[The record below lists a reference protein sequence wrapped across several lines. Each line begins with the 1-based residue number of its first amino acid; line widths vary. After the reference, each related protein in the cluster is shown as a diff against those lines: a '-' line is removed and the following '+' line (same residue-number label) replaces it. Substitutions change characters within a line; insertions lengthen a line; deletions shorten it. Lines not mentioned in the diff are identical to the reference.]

1 MEYLRAARE
10 RGWSKIV
17 SIQNVYSLLSRQF
30 EVGLAEM
37 ALRENVGLLAYS
49 PLAFGVLTGKY
60 IGGAKPK
67 GSRLALFD
75 RFSRYGSPQS
85 EAATEAYFEIAKK
98 HNLSLAQMS
107 LAFVCQQPFVTSC
120 LIGATNMDQ
129 LRENIDAGE
138 VVLTK
143 EILKEIED
151 IQSKYPD
158 PAP

>member
-1 MEYLRAARE
+1 
-10 RGWSKIV
+10 
-17 SIQNVYSLLSRQF
+17 
-30 EVGLAEM
+30 
-37 ALRENVGLLAYS
+37 
-49 PLAFGVLTGKY
+49 
-60 IGGAKPK
+60 
-67 GSRLALFD
+67 
-75 RFSRYGSPQS
+75 
-85 EAATEAYFEIAKK
+85 
-98 HNLSLAQMS
+98 MS

-129 LRENIDAGE
+129 LRENIDAGD